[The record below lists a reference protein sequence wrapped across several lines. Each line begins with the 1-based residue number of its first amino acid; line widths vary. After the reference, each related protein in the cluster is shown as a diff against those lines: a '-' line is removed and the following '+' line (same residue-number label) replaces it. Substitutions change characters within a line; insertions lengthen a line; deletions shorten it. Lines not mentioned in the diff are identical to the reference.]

1 MPKNNRNQEDIE
13 NDKEPVSDE
22 TEELSGGEGL
32 QKTLEAEKTRAQQY
46 LYNWQRAEADLLN
59 LKKRSEQEKQEA
71 IRYGNSAMVLN
82 LLSVM
87 DDLERALEAAPSGTD
102 DSGWVEGVKLIY
114 KKLQT
119 VMENQGVSLIKAVGE
134 NFDPALHEAVM
145 YQEGEENRVL
155 AEVRKGYRLNDRVI
169 RASMVIIGKGLE
181 KDAQIKSPLIP
192 L

>member
-119 VMENQGVSLIKAVGE
+119 VMENQGVSPIKAVGE

>member
-119 VMENQGVSLIKAVGE
+119 AMENQGVSPIKAVGE

-181 KDAQIKSPLIP
+181 KDAQKPEETS
-192 L
+192 